1 MFQLGRHMAAISWV
15 LVISSVQC
23 AVVTNRNRT
32 KTRSPFLVR
41 HSFATDLIDLAF
53 IRCTLRANL
62 GRSAAANLS
71 STAHWRRPIVFFK
84 LSKTGGTSIASSLVS
99 SCIASGCARETPPCD
114 TTPAGLNSACNSDKI
129 GCKGLLLNDTS
140 TPLVRAMS
148 ECARLPLLVN
158 KATIDHFF
166 KHGSLCAVAPRPR
179 DCVLRAPY
187 RKYLIVF
194 RKPAERMVSFLYYFL
209 GDAIVPSKSARL
221 RSVVPSALSAVDMA
235 ALLRLAAQPGAGDR
249 GWNVVAQLRNVSL
262 EEYFIVG
269 LTEAL
274 PAFKV
279 VVSLKLDLDVEALV
293 ACGTKRKNS
302 IPHDATDLSPA
313 ARAVLDAAAL
323 PELALFERARAIHTK
338 QRRAIPPPLF
348 AATLVRLEKAQERLR
363 ACDCGNM
370 VGRL

>member
-1 MFQLGRHMAAISWV
+1 
-15 LVISSVQC
+15 
-23 AVVTNRNRT
+23 
-32 KTRSPFLVR
+32 
-41 HSFATDLIDLAF
+41 
-53 IRCTLRANL
+53 
-62 GRSAAANLS
+62 
-71 STAHWRRPIVFFK
+71 
-84 LSKTGGTSIASSLVS
+84 
-99 SCIASGCARETPPCD
+99 
-114 TTPAGLNSACNSDKI
+114 
-129 GCKGLLLNDTS
+129 
-140 TPLVRAMS
+140 
-148 ECARLPLLVN
+148 
-158 KATIDHFF
+158 
-166 KHGSLCAVAPRPR
+166 
-179 DCVLRAPY
+179 
-187 RKYLIVF
+187 
-194 RKPAERMVSFLYYFL
+194 MVSFLYYFL

-338 QRRAIPPPLF
+338 QRRAITPPLF
-348 AATLVRLEKAQERLR
+348 AATLARLEKAQERLR